1 MQELINIKT
10 NFLDNIHNLLTS
22 IGFTNTNEVYE
33 WNRQIQ
39 QRGQT
44 IIINGQRMDQPGQT
58 ITISYKIEIVG
69 DGCMMDTNDNIEREF
84 TQIRF
89 EVGGDVHEECFYW
102 DDFTYFEN
110 ILKQII
116 R

>member
-1 MQELINIKT
+1 MEITVQRNE
-10 NFLDNIHNLLTS
+10 FMDNIHNLLTS

-33 WNRQIQ
+33 WNRQVR

-44 IIINGQRMDQPGQT
+44 IVINGQRMDQPGQI
-58 ITISYKIEIVG
+58 ITIPYRIEIVG
-69 DGCMMDTNDNIEREF
+69 DGCVMDEDDNIEQEF

-89 EVGGDVHEECFYW
+89 EVNGDMHEECFNW
-102 DDFTYFEN
+102 DDFAYFEN

>member
-1 MQELINIKT
+1 MEITVQRNE
-10 NFLDNIHNLLTS
+10 FMDNIHNLLTS
-22 IGFTNTNEVYE
+22 IGFTNTNGVYE
-33 WNRQIQ
+33 WDRQVQ

-44 IIINGQRMDQPGQT
+44 IVINGQRMDQPGQT
-58 ITISYKIEIVG
+58 IIIPYRIEIIG
-69 DGCMMDTNDNIEREF
+69 DGCVMAEDDNIEQEF

-89 EVGGDVHEECFYW
+89 EVNGDIHEECFKW
-102 DDFTYFEN
+102 DDFAHFEN

>member
-1 MQELINIKT
+1 MEITSQRNK
-10 NFLDNIHNLLTS
+10 FMDSVHNLLTS

-58 ITISYKIEIVG
+58 ITILYRIEILG
-69 DGCMMDTNDNIEREF
+69 DGCVMDESDNIEQEF
-84 TQIRF
+84 THIRF
-89 EVGGDVHEECFYW
+89 EFNGDIHEECFYW
-102 DDFTYFEN
+102 DDFTHFEN
-110 ILKQII
+110 IIKQII